1 MISSLILLQ
10 MELHCQ
16 HGAYCRQ
23 KCDLLWG
30 GIPLVI
36 LFGDEYQLRSVEP
49 GMLYCCDTEPPA
61 NTMIATGQK
70 KSVNL
75 LRM

>member
-1 MISSLILLQ
+1 
-10 MELHCQ
+10 
-16 HGAYCRQ
+16 
-23 KCDLLWG
+23 LLWG

-36 LFGDEYQLRSVEP
+36 LFGDDYQRPSVEP
-49 GMLYCCDTEPPA
+49 GMLYCCNTQPPA